1 MSNRLIAVNAAA
13 KSIGFSGQR
22 RPDGNILRIR
32 EGDPL
37 ASGLLFYAYDNG
49 YGAGG
54 DVSAGQN
61 DQAKFELIND
71 SQFYRF
77 NVPYDFGPTV
87 ATLYGDAFYYNDDTA
102 HRCPTPASIQAA
114 TAAGNY
120 TFACAFI
127 QTTGSPNSYA
137 RPFGRTAENGTTQPY
152 TNWAFQINDGG
163 GGATNISANVN
174 NNGVQGS
181 TGEGTFVNG
190 AYTTAVGVLNGG
202 TLTLYINGVASGTPK
217 TGITPASD
225 NTNDTILFSNSTATG
240 LSNMFQGVVFYGAF
254 WGRPLSQD
262 EVMSLH
268 LNPYSFLTD
277 ARQDLAFPLYV
288 PSIPVSTQRFMF
300 GGMI

>member
-1 MSNRLIAVNAAA
+1 MPNRLIAVNAAA
-13 KSIGFSGQR
+13 RSIGFSGQR

-32 EGDPL
+32 AGDPL

-49 YGAGG
+49 YGGG
-54 DVSAGQN
+54 VTSGVP
-61 DQAKFELIND
+61 DQALFELIND

-87 ATLYGDAFYYNDDTA
+87 ATLYGDAFYYNQDTA
-102 HRCPTPASIQAA
+102 HTCPTPASVQAA

-127 QTTGSPNSYA
+127 QTTGSPVQYA
-137 RPFGRTAENGTTQPY
+137 RPFGRTANNGSSAPY

-174 NNGVQGS
+174 NNGAQGS
-181 TGEGTFVNG
+181 TGEGSFVNG

-225 NTNDTILFSNSTATG
+225 NTNDEIMFANSSSSG
-240 LSNMFQGVVFYGAF
+240 LSNEFEGVVFYGAF
-254 WGRPLSQD
+254 WGRPLSLD

-288 PSIPVSTQRFMF
+288 PSIPVSTQQFMF